1 MEIKMKLKL
10 SAYLVS
16 LSSLFYGCTALTQ
29 PDTLL
34 LSTDKE
40 ISNGTNIKDL
50 PLSRDFILNNYTKSS
65 LSPGNPKIN
74 SIKPQGTTK
83 PRAVLLLDD
92 NPLPFNWTVRKKNVV
107 LCEGFM
113 SLPSSDE
120 LVTYGKNIG
129 DATLVNKD
137 NHLITYMP
145 ALDKSSLPRRSGDCS
160 TFITDGYDFI
170 NSKEEISYLLSKSKK
185 LGKAPYLAVYESPLS
200 PYSSMILSL
209 GQLSPEAIKQ
219 LTKNWPELM
228 IKVYTHGDN
237 IDDLTIGIATMLKHD
252 PILRK
257 AQNDDHWKNIQIVVT
272 GTACGGAI
280 AASTVTLNTLLATP
294 ACVKFY
300 NDAKDALGYS

>member
-1 MEIKMKLKL
+1 MKLKL

-209 GQLSPEAIKQ
+209 GQLIPEAIRQ

-237 IDDLTIGIATMLKHD
+237 IDDLTIGIATMLKDD

>member
-1 MEIKMKLKL
+1 MKLKL

-160 TFITDGYDFI
+160 TFITDGYDFR

-209 GQLSPEAIKQ
+209 GQLSPEAIRQ

>member
-1 MEIKMKLKL
+1 
-10 SAYLVS
+10 
-16 LSSLFYGCTALTQ
+16 
-29 PDTLL
+29 
-34 LSTDKE
+34 
-40 ISNGTNIKDL
+40 
-50 PLSRDFILNNYTKSS
+50 
-65 LSPGNPKIN
+65 
-74 SIKPQGTTK
+74 
-83 PRAVLLLDD
+83 LDD

-209 GQLSPEAIKQ
+209 GQLSPEAIRQ

-237 IDDLTIGIATMLKHD
+237 IDDLTIGIATMLKDD

>member
-1 MEIKMKLKL
+1 MKLKL

-40 ISNGTNIKDL
+40 ISNGTNIKDV

-209 GQLSPEAIKQ
+209 GQLSPEAIRQ

-237 IDDLTIGIATMLKHD
+237 IDDLTIGIATMLKDD